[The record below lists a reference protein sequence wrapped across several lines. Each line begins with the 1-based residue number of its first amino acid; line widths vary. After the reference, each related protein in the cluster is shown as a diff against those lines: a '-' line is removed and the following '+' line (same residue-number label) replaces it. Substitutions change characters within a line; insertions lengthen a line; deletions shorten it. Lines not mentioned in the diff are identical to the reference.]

1 MYRVQN
7 RDQATLL
14 PERLD
19 DLIGDDNAVRLID
32 AFVDSLDLK
41 ALGFA
46 RIETKGTGRPTYH
59 PGDLL
64 KLYLY
69 GYMYRIR
76 SCRRLEREC
85 HKNTEVLWLLSR
97 LTPDFKTIANLRV
110 ANRDALLRVCAAFV
124 TFCRSQS
131 SLGGDTIAIDGGK
144 FTADNAPSPVL
155 LPIDD
160 LDHAI
165 VTLLAR
171 INAERGVMTITIE
184 LPMETVEHRSQD
196 PDG

>member
-1 MYRVQN
+1 M
-7 RDQATLL
+7 

-46 RIETKGTGRPTYH
+46 RIETKGTGRPPYH

-110 ANRDALLRVCAAFV
+110 DNRDALLRVCAAFV

-144 FTADNAPSPVL
+144 FTADNAPSRVL
-155 LPIDD
+155 RRKD
-160 LDHAI
+160 LAKELVKLD
-165 VTLLAR
+165 TR
-171 INAERGVMTITIE
+171 IAGW
-184 LPMETVEHRSQD
+184 L
-196 PDG
+196 